1 MSIKLLALDLD
12 GTLFGDDLL
21 ISDRSRAAIR
31 DAQAQGVLV
40 TIATGRM
47 FRSARQI
54 AADLGIVA
62 PLICYQ
68 GALVRHSSSGDALL
82 HKTIPPR
89 LTHAVIA
96 ETKARNLHLNV
107 YVNDEL
113 YVERITDQALFYAKI
128 NMDLHINEVGD
139 IGTWLHAQGEPEPT
153 KLVIVTNAEQTD
165 SVLSL
170 FTDLYGDK
178 LQVTKSHPR
187 FTEFTNR
194 EASKGKALAFLAKE
208 CGVARDEVMAIGD
221 GHNDLDMITWAGYGV
236 AMSTSPAVML
246 ETARII
252 CPPLWEDGA
261 ADTIERYVLGRTKDD
276 RG

>member
-31 DAQAQGVLV
+31 AAQEQGVLV

-68 GALVRHSSSGDALL
+68 GALIRHSESGVTPF
-82 HKTIPPR
+82 HKTVPPH
-89 LTHAVIA
+89 LTHALVA
-96 ETKARNLHLNV
+96 ETATRGLHLNL
-107 YVNDEL
+107 YVDDEL
-113 YVERITDQALFYAKI
+113 YVDRITDQARFYAKI
-128 NMDLHINEVGD
+128 NMNLRINEVGD
-139 IGTWLHAQGEPEPT
+139 IRAWLHEQGEPEPT

-170 FTDLYGDK
+170 FTNLYGEK

-194 EASKGKALAFLAKE
+194 EASKGKALAFLSKE
-208 CGVARDEVMAIGD
+208 YRVEREEVMAIGD
-221 GHNDLDMITWAGYGV
+221 GHNDLDMIEWAGYGV
-236 AMSTSPAVML
+236 AMSTSPAAVL
-246 ETARII
+246 QAARIV

-261 ADTIERYVLGRTKDD
+261 ADTIERYVIQDAL
-276 RG
+276 